1 MLNFFSWL
9 GDIIT
14 MAWQYFINF
23 ITSLTSFTQVLL
35 GAVALPQ
42 SLPGLTFGL
51 LGSSV
56 IIVAAISVVKILVG
70 R

>member
-9 GDIIT
+9 GEIIT

-23 ITSLTSFTQVLL
+23 INSIVSFTNVLV

-56 IIVAAISVVKILVG
+56 IIVSAIAVIKILAG